1 MTNAVKALALSQDN
15 TRWKALW
22 AAAALALALVALPT
36 IGHAQGIIGGAER
49 GSREGHRA
57 AGPIGG
63 VVGGAIGAGV
73 GGAVGAVRGVI
84 GAPDRGYRRHHG
96 HYSRHYG
103 CRGYYTRSGRFRC
116 YR

>member
-1 MTNAVKALALSQDN
+1 MTSSVKAIALRQDQM
-15 TRWKALW
+15 RWKTLW
-22 AAAALALALVALPT
+22 AAAALALVLVALPA

-73 GGAVGAVRGVI
+73 GGVVGGVRGVV
-84 GAPDRGYRRHHG
+84 GAPQRGYRHHG
-96 HYSRHYG
+96 RYSRHYG
-103 CRGYYTRSGRFRC
+103 CRGYYTSSGRFRC